1 MNGREK
7 IVELVELAEQLRDK
21 YEEAMVDQD
30 YARAEEIK
38 ALIAD
43 ILAQARIIKKQEEKY
58 SEINAVALDAK
69 LKQIKKYQEDVEENV
84 NLNVELVEDNADET
98 IQVEATR
105 TSGARDA
112 RKLEKQKKAQD
123 RQRMREA
130 RILEKERRKREK
142 RIQKEEGISKSI
154 PSIPAGLSE
163 EYRTGWIFGAI
174 SVLYL
179 GLLVLPPK
187 GSVLGAMSEDG
198 WNIYIDLGIILGA
211 VLMGL
216 GFYGIMKS
224 SSKLVQMLYF
234 ISTLLYVLLVGLSGL
249 WRLKMINSRLNIDL
263 SIFNILSQVIGGVTL
278 IVVLYIIIIL
288 IFSKVKSEEK

>member
-7 IVELVELAEQLRDK
+7 IVELVTLAEQLRDK

-30 YARAEEIK
+30 YTRAEEIK

-84 NLNVELVEDNADET
+84 NVNVELIEDNMDE
-98 IQVEATR
+98 INQVEAIHM
-105 TSGARDA
+105 GNAHDDQ
-112 RKLEKQKKAQD
+112 KLKKQKKIQD
-123 RQRMREA
+123 RKRMREA
-130 RILEKERRKREK
+130 RILERERRKREK
-142 RIQKEEGISKSI
+142 RIQKEVGVSERESK
-154 PSIPAGLSE
+154 PSISSELSE
-163 EYRTGWIFGAI
+163 EYRVGWIFGII

-179 GLLVLPPK
+179 GLLILPPK
-187 GSVLGAMSEDG
+187 GSVLGTMSEAG
-198 WNIYIDLGIILGA
+198 WNIYIDLGIIFGV
-211 VLMGL
+211 VLMAL

-234 ISTLLYVLLVGLSGL
+234 TSTLLYVLLVGLLGL
-249 WRLKMINSRLNIDL
+249 WRLKMVNSRLNIDL

-288 IFSKVKSEEK
+288 IFSKVKNE